1 MDKYEQKL
9 QLLREKYKEMPHLAP
24 IIERQARAIKIAQE
38 IHMSKSRSKRERL

>member
-9 QLLREKYKEMPHLAP
+9 QLLREKYREMPHLVP

-38 IHMSKSRSKRERL
+38 IHNKKFGDKEA

>member
-9 QLLREKYKEMPHLAP
+9 QQLREKYKEMPHLAS

-38 IHMSKSRSKRERL
+38 IHNKKQNLK